1 MHISGRR
8 ANPCLAM
15 HIGRIDAHRPH
26 YWGDAHFPP
35 PGDHNRAMHTGRI
48 TRVLGWRSDCGVDA
62 PNRRLMRPVRI
73 I

>member
-15 HIGRIDAHRPH
+15 HI
-26 YWGDAHFPP
+26 
-35 PGDHNRAMHTGRI
+35 GRI

>member
-26 YWGDAHFPP
+26 Y
-35 PGDHNRAMHTGRI
+35 
-48 TRVLGWRSDCGVDA
+48 CGVDA
-62 PNRRLMRPVRI
+62 PNRRSMRPVRI